1 MSIRGR
7 LRNAVLEW
15 MTRAREYEHKQMLE
29 QCAAVGR
36 RVRLRLPVVIYDP
49 DHLRIGD
56 DVDIGEFSHLRASG
70 GLTIGSRV
78 LMASHVVI
86 TTRAHPLAPPRL
98 NVTTDAPVRIEDDV
112 WIGAGAIVLPGVT
125 VGAGAVIGAGAVVTE
140 DVAPMTVVAGVPARA
155 IRQVTA

>member
-1 MSIRGR
+1 MRAR
-7 LRNAVLEW
+7 LRGLVLQL
-15 MTRAREYEHKQMLE
+15 MTRAREYEHKQVLE

-49 DHLRIGD
+49 DQLRIGD

-86 TTRAHPLAPPRL
+86 TTRAHPLMPPRS

-125 VGAGAVIGAGAVVTE
+125 VGAGAVIGAGAVVT
-140 DVAPMTVVAGVPARA
+140 DNVAPMTVVAGVPART